1 MAESLISK
9 SWKWLANLA
18 PAYRRTG
25 ARVTYIASNFQE
37 VEIQLPLTWQTR
49 NHLQMIWGGS
59 LYGAIDPIYGV
70 MLLKL
75 LGNDYY
81 VVDKAA
87 TIHFQR
93 PARTRLYAHFRVDD
107 TELTAIRSLLMTQSK
122 IDRMYRVELC
132 DLQGK
137 VYVVCEKTVH
147 IRRCY

>member
-1 MAESLISK
+1 M
-9 SWKWLANLA
+9 
-18 PAYRRTG
+18 
-25 ARVTYIASNFQE
+25 TYIASDFQE

-75 LGNDYY
+75 LGDDYY

-93 PARTRLYAHFRVDD
+93 PARTRLYARFRVDD

-122 IDRMYRVELC
+122 IDRLYGVELC
-132 DLQGK
+132 DRQGK
-137 VYVVCEKTVH
+137 VYAVCEKTVH
-147 IRRCY
+147 IRHRVKSRASLLPVSI